1 MDLGTLLKDKRLL
14 AGMGLAAAVGLGV
27 MVQRKKSTG
36 STGTSDSLTGSTQY
50 VQGGTLDTT
59 ATDISSFLSN
69 YSQGL
74 QGQLDEYGK
83 SLGSAVDAISKLQS
97 TTTTTDTSVTT
108 PTTTTTTTTPASNTW
123 TLPRAMTARQAA
135 EAIFGGGAASAWNGG
150 GGRLYWGNEST
161 IVNAARAGGYNDSS
175 KFYDSPLPAGTVL
188 KL

>member
-1 MDLGTLLKDKRLL
+1 MDLGTVLKDKKLL
-14 AGMGLAAAVGLGV
+14 VGMALAAAVGLGV